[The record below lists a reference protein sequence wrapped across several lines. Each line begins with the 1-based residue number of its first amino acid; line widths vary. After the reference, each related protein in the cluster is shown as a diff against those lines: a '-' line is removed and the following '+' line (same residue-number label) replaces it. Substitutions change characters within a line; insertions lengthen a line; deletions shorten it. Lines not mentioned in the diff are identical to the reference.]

1 MRDSTSDNI
10 AFVQS
15 LYAAFGRGDV
25 DAILAGV
32 SPDVDWVNV
41 GRPSDF
47 ASLGRRSGLD
57 EVRAFFGV
65 LADQAD
71 FAEFS
76 PDDFDA
82 VGDKVFVEGHSRMR
96 LKAGGPEVDTDW
108 VHVFTIRDGRVVRFR
123 DFTDTAQIAEAA
135 AATRALE
142 PA

>member
-1 MRDSTSDNI
+1 MSDNT

-15 LYAAFGRGDV
+15 LYAAFGRGDI
-25 DAILAGV
+25 DTILAGM

-47 ASLGRRSGLD
+47 ASLGRRNGLD
-57 EVRAFFGV
+57 EVRGFFDI
-65 LADQAD
+65 LARDVD
-71 FAEFS
+71 FTEFA
-76 PDDFDA
+76 PNDFDA

-108 VHVFTIRDGRVVRFR
+108 VHLFTIRDGKVVRFR
-123 DFTDTAQIAEAA
+123 DFTDTAQVAEAYA
-135 AATRALE
+135 GTRALA

>member
-1 MRDSTSDNI
+1 MSDNI

-25 DAILAGV
+25 DTIIAGM

-41 GRPSDF
+41 GRPSDY
-47 ASLGRRSGLD
+47 ASLGPRRGTG
-57 EVRAFFGV
+57 EVRAFFDL
-65 LADQAD
+65 LARETD

-76 PDDFDA
+76 PNDFDA

-108 VHVFTIRDGRVVRFR
+108 VHIFTLRDGKVARFR
-123 DFTDTAQIAEAA
+123 DFTDTAQTAEAA
-135 AATRALE
+135 AAVRQLE